1 MKIKTSLLVLL
12 SLFTISCN
20 ATTSNSDEQEVIP
33 DSPDQELEYEWDL
46 YAIPIEAPS
55 GQAWVLQDQSDEF
68 NYEAPA
74 DGKSEEFYAKWTDFY
89 HNSWSGPTPTIWQR
103 DHVSVSEGVLK
114 IIASRP
120 TDVEWVTVS
129 SGDESASMPGTYT
142 GCITSTKT
150 VSYPAYI
157 EAYAQLSNST
167 MASDVWMLSADDTQE
182 IDIIEAYG
190 GDRDEANG
198 KTYYGADRLHLSH
211 HVFVRDPFQ
220 DYQPTDTGS
229 WYADGKGT
237 LWRDDFHRI
246 GVYWRDPFYLAY
258 YVDGNLVRVVSGE
271 NIIDPYGYTDGTGLI
286 KELDI
291 IINMEDQSWR
301 AIGGLSPT
309 DEELLN
315 EENCTFKVD
324 WIRVYNLEE
333 STYND

>member
-1 MKIKTSLLVLL
+1 MKITTTLLATLLV
-12 SLFTISCN
+12 SLFSCSSESVDPVDDTIV
-20 ATTSNSDEQEVIP
+20 TP
-33 DSPDQELEYEWDL
+33 DPEEPQELEYEWDL
-46 YAIPIEAPS
+46 YAIPIEAPA

-74 DGKSEEFYAKWTDFY
+74 DTKSDEFFAKWTDFY
-89 HNSWSGPTPTIWQR
+89 HNSWTGPTPTIWQR
-103 DHVSVSEGVLK
+103 DHVSVTGGVLR

-120 TDVEWVTVS
+120 SDVEWVTVS
-129 SGDESASMPGTYT
+129 SGGESTSMPGTYT
-142 GCITSTKT
+142 GCITSTKP

-211 HVFVRDPFQ
+211 HVFIRDPFQ
-220 DYQPTDTGS
+220 DYQPTDAGS

-258 YVDGNLVRVVSGE
+258 YVDGDLVRVVSGE
-271 NIIDPYGYTDGTGLI
+271 NIIDPYGYTDGTGLV

-333 STYND
+333 SK